1 MLNAQSRTF
10 TTRNTANVLVLVSD
24 GSEEIETV
32 TVVDVLR
39 RAGALVELS
48 KVDKNLHLT
57 ENKLECTMSRGVKVV
72 ADSHFSLGHT

>member
-1 MLNAQSRTF
+1 MLYAQSRTF
-10 TTRNTANVLVLVSD
+10 ATRNTTNVLVLVSD

-48 KVDKNLHLT
+48 KVDNNLHHG
-57 ENKLECTMSRGVKVV
+57 ENKRVCTMSRGIKVV
-72 ADSHFSLGHT
+72 ADSHFSIEQT

>member
-1 MLNAQSRTF
+1 M
-10 TTRNTANVLVLVSD
+10 
-24 GSEEIETV
+24 

-72 ADSHFSLGHT
+72 ADSHFSLGHA